1 MLCGWGALCSLPF
14 CCCLFLGT
22 VRCCA
27 FTFSYFLEDCVVD
40 NLPPCLREV
49 PVVDRLVCLEEHR
62 DCWAKRVG
70 GLMDALRSKGL
81 CEDVLPG
88 LKLFRG

>member
-1 MLCGWGALCSLPF
+1 MLSALFAVVCFVCFWARCVAVLL
-14 CCCLFLGT
+14 LF
-22 VRCCA
+22 RI
-27 FTFSYFLEDCVVD
+27 FLEDCVVD

>member
-1 MLCGWGALCSLPF
+1 M
-14 CCCLFLGT
+14 
-22 VRCCA
+22 
-27 FTFSYFLEDCVVD
+27 D